1 MSEHA
6 AKIAWSRGDRAFTYE
21 TYSRDHSWSFDGGVV
36 VPATA
41 APAFLGNPALV
52 DPEEAFVAAV
62 ASCHML
68 TFLAIA
74 ARRRFVVERYEDA
87 ATGFMEK
94 NEAGKL
100 AVTRVT
106 LRPAVQFTEPGPS
119 PEELA
124 RLHQLAHEN
133 CFIANSVRTAISVE
147 PPLGE
152 IGEVL
157 APVLARVPR
166 EQQPLLIALAER
178 LAAARYRGWAGEVSA
193 PAQRT
198 QLLACAEREEEIAR
212 RVEAL
217 HPGAAATQRELLA
230 AHPEL
235 EGLDRSLFAGRPLAA
250 QFRVQA
256 QGERLG
262 AATWRAFARHAADAS
277 RRDTLLACAELEE
290 ASALVLEAL
299 A

>member
-6 AKIAWSRGDRAFTYE
+6 AKIAWSRGGRDFTYE
-21 TYSRDHSWSFDGGVV
+21 TYSRDHTWKFDGGAL

-106 LRPAVQFTEPGPS
+106 LRPAVQFAEKSPS
-119 PEELA
+119 AEELA
-124 RLHQLAHEN
+124 HLHHLAHEN
-133 CFIANSVRTAISVE
+133 CFIANSVRTAITVETPLPSV
-147 PPLGE
+147 GE
-152 IGEVL
+152 AI
-157 APVLARVPR
+157 AKVLARVPR
-166 EQQPLLIALAER
+166 DQQPLLIALAER
-178 LAAARYRGWAGEVSA
+178 LAAERYRSWAGEVS
-193 PAQRT
+193 PAQRA

-217 HPGAAATQRELLA
+217 YPGAAALQRELLA
-230 AHPEL
+230 KHPDVGEINH
-235 EGLDRSLFAGRPLAA
+235 SLFAGRPLAQ
-250 QFRVQA
+250 QFAIQA

-262 AATWRAFARHAADAS
+262 AATWRAFARGDGDAG